1 MSVNDP
7 IKRHRVDGWILKI
20 QFFLLSYFKV
30 SLQIQRH
37 TQTKNEGMEKDI
49 SCK

>member
-1 MSVNDP
+1 MLMNDP
-7 IKRHRVDGWILKI
+7 IKRHRLDDWILKI
-20 QFFLLSYFKV
+20 QFFLLNHFKV

-37 TQTKNEGMEKDI
+37 TQTKSEGMEKDI